1 MKKLIITCAVA
12 ATAVAA
18 GAQINN
24 AGNAGA
30 LALGRHMAGQGNYT
44 GALDQLRM
52 LDRSALD
59 LSERIDAAYDEC
71 RWLYGAGRYA
81 DAADAFSR
89 FIAEYPFASQRI
101 SAQKGIADSYYA
113 RALYADALRYYRA
126 VQASGLP
133 DDEAGQCYYRMGIA
147 SLECDSESEAHNAFS
162 SASRYQATRP
172 DALFYLGKMAFD
184 RRDYQEAAG
193 FFRQTGGSKAPAN
206 QSGMY
211 LASIELVQG
220 NYRQALAKAR
230 QELGNNPSDKDMRAE
245 LNRIAGEALFK
256 LGQPEEAVTYLRQ
269 YVDATEHP
277 VPTALYVLGVE
288 AFGKGDYAEA
298 LGYFRPVTSEGEG
311 AVQQSAYLYAGQ
323 CLLEEGETDSA
334 VLAFDKAAGMDFDS
348 AVTEAAFFNFAVAK
362 FSGGAMPFES
372 GADTFEEFLRRY
384 PSSVYADR
392 VSAYLASGYMAGND
406 YERAL
411 ERLRGVAEPSAEVNA
426 AKQRVLYVL
435 GTKALQE
442 DNLDAAAGYLSE
454 AQSVGSA
461 DGAMATEVVLT
472 QGILYNRRQEFGQAA
487 GKLRSYLRK
496 APKNAENRP
505 VALYQLAYALY
516 GGRDAAGAKEY
527 FAQASAA
534 LHDPAAR
541 ADALNRLGDIAAAH
555 AQFDEA
561 AGFYRKAY
569 SANPDA
575 ADYAVLNEAKMKG
588 YLRDYQG
595 KLSALDAFRR
605 DFPSSVLLPDA
616 LLETTEAQISL
627 GRNDD
632 AIRTYKELI
641 STYPRTAQGRRGYI
655 QMAMTYLDMGHA
667 ADAEDAYR
675 AVIKLY
681 PTSEE
686 AAQAAAILKTLY
698 AESGRGDE
706 YVAFIETVEH
716 APKVS
721 ADEAEE
727 LEYSAAEAALKRG
740 AGAAKMEQFVAAHPP
755 SAKAAT
761 GPGLLLRKAIADNNG
776 KADGYASQIIDRYP
790 DSPAAEKA
798 LEYKGDAAYSAGDL
812 PQALTCYTSLA
823 EKASDATVATAAR
836 LRMMRT
842 QRDMGRYA
850 DAGNTADAII
860 ASSAGNAEIKEAKF
874 TKAKALSEAEQE
886 DAAIKLWLE
895 LADDAA
901 DIFGAKSA
909 VEASAA
915 LLEQGNAKRALEVAK
930 KFVNS
935 GSPHRYWVAR
945 GFIVLSDAYKA
956 QNKEFEARQYLE
968 ALRDNY
974 PGSEPDIFMMI
985 GSRLDELK

>member
-24 AGNAGA
+24 AGAI
-30 LALGRHMAGQGNYT
+30 ALGRRMAGHGNYN
-44 GALDQLRM
+44 GALDQLRT
-52 LDRSALD
+52 LDREALD
-59 LSERIDAAYDEC
+59 LSERINSVYDEC
-71 RWLYGAGRYA
+71 RSLYGAGRYA

-89 FIAEYPFASQRI
+89 FIADYPFAPQRI

-113 RALYADALRYYRA
+113 QGQYSEAFGQYSQ

-133 DDEAGQCYYRMGIA
+133 EEEAGESYYRMGISA
-147 SLECDSESEAHNAFS
+147 LECGKETDACTALT
-162 SASRYQATRP
+162 SASRYPSTRP
-172 DALFYLGKMAFD
+172 VAVFYLGKIAFD
-184 RRDYQEAAG
+184 RGNYQEAAG
-193 FFRQTGGSKAPAN
+193 FFRQTGGTKAPAN
-206 QSGMY
+206 QAGMY
-211 LASIELVQG
+211 LASIELIQE
-220 NYRQALAKAR
+220 NYGQALSLAK
-230 QELGNNPSDKDMRAE
+230 QGLGNTSIDKEVQAE
-245 LNRIAGEALFK
+245 LNRIAGEALFR
-256 LGQPEEAVTYLRQ
+256 LGQPEEAVGYLKK
-269 YVDATEHP
+269 YVTVATHP
-277 VPTALYVLGVE
+277 LPTALYVLGVE
-288 AFGKGDYAEA
+288 AFGRGDYAEA
-298 LGYFRPVTSEGEG
+298 LEYFRPVTGEGEG

-323 CLLEEGETDSA
+323 SLLEEGETDSA
-334 VLAFDKAAGMDFDS
+334 VLAFDKAANMDFDP

-411 ERLRGVAEPSAEVNA
+411 ERLRGVSEPSGEVNA
-426 AKQRVLYVL
+426 ARQRVLYVL

-442 DNLDAAAGYLSE
+442 GRLDDASGYLSE
-454 AQSVGSA
+454 AQTLSA
-461 DGAMATEVVLT
+461 ADAAMGREVTLA
-472 QGILYNRRQEFGQAA
+472 QGILFNRRQDFGQAA
-487 GKLRSYLRK
+487 GKLRSYLRQS
-496 APKNAENRP
+496 PKNSENRP

-527 FAQASAA
+527 FSQAAAA
-534 LHDPAAR
+534 LRDPVAK

-555 AQFDEA
+555 AEFEDA
-561 AGFYRKAY
+561 AGFYRKAC

-588 YLRDYQG
+588 YLRDYHG
-595 KLSALDAFRR
+595 KLNALDTFRR

-627 GRNDD
+627 GRNED

-655 QMAMTYLDMGHA
+655 QMAMTYLDMGRSA
-667 ADAEDAYR
+667 EAEDAYR

-686 AAQAAAILKTLY
+686 AAQAASILKTLY

-706 YVAFIETVEH
+706 YVAFIETVEN
-716 APKVS
+716 APQVS
-721 ADEAEE
+721 AGEAEE
-727 LEYSAAEAALKRG
+727 LEYSAAETALKRG
-740 AGAAKMEQFVAAHPP
+740 SGAAKMEQFVAAHP
-755 SAKAAT
+755 SSSRAAA
-761 GPGLLLRKAIADNNG
+761 GLGLLLRNAMADNNG
-776 KADGYASQIIDRYP
+776 KADGYASQILGRYP

-812 PQALTCYTSLA
+812 PQALSFYTSLV
-823 EKASDATVATAAR
+823 EKASDAAVANAAR
-836 LRMMRT
+836 LRMMRA
-842 QRDMGRYA
+842 QRDMGQYA
-850 DAGNTADAII
+850 DAGSTADAII
-860 ASSAGNAEIKEAKF
+860 ASSAGNAEIREAKY
-874 TKAKALSEAEQE
+874 TKAMALSEAGQDDSAVE
-886 DAAIKLWLE
+886 LWLN
-895 LADDAA
+895 LASEPSDL
-901 DIFGAKSA
+901 FGAKSA

-956 QNKEFEARQYLE
+956 QGKEFEARQYLE

-974 PGSEPDIFMMI
+974 PGNEPDIFTMI
-985 GSRLDELK
+985 SSHLDELK